1 MNRKT
6 KNRIK
11 IAAVALFFLGAGISF
26 FVWDARTKAK
36 ETQEEQPSVLSV
48 TQTGFPEENILPE
61 ESGTDPELQ
70 EEVVVYVCGAV
81 NTPGVYILPLGSR
94 LYEALDLAGGLSE
107 NADASYHNL
116 ARCISDGERIYIL
129 SLEET
134 KELSASRQVAGEEVT
149 ESNSSQSG
157 LVNLNTATLEQM
169 MTLPG
174 IGEAKAKD
182 ILEYRTRI
190 GQFTSAEEIKNVSG
204 IGDAMFERIKDKIT
218 VE

>member
-11 IAAVALFFLGAGISF
+11 IAAVAVFFLIAGICF
-26 FVWDARTKAK
+26 FVWNTSAKAK
-36 ETQEEQPSVLSV
+36 ETKEELPSVLSV
-48 TQTGFPEENILPE
+48 TQTELPEENILPE
-61 ESGTDPELQ
+61 ESGTDPEMQ

-94 LYEALDLAGGLSE
+94 LYEAVDFAGGLSE

-116 ARCISDGERIYIL
+116 ARYISDGERIYIL

-134 KELSASRQVAGEEVT
+134 KELSVIRQAAGEEST
-149 ESNSSQSG
+149 GSNASENG
-157 LVNLNTATLEQM
+157 PVNLNTATLEQM

-182 ILEYRTRI
+182 ILEYRTKI